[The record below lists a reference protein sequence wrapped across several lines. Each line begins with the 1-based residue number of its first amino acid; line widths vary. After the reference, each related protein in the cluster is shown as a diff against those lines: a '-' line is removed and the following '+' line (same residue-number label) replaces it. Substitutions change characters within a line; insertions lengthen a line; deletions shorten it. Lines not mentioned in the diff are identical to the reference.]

1 MFSGIVEGTGKV
13 LKIDKKKKAA
23 RIRIQ
28 SPFSLSRSKIGDSV
42 AVNGCCLTVAVKGK
56 NLFEAD
62 LSGETLRVTN
72 LGTLKPGDPVNLE
85 RPLRLTDRIG
95 GHLVQGHVDGVG
107 KILSIRNVGAGFSRP
122 GAGTAPLQEIQIGF
136 PKDLRR
142 YLILKGSVA
151 VDGISMTVNRLTQ
164 KSFTLVVIPHTLQRT
179 DLKAKRVGD
188 PVNLEVDMI
197 GKYIESLIRK

>member
-13 LKIDKKKKAA
+13 LKIDKKKKVA

-62 LSGETLRVTN
+62 LSGETLRVTS
-72 LGTLKPGDPVNLE
+72 LGRLKPGDPVNLE

-95 GHLVQGHVDGVG
+95 GHLVQGHVDGLG
-107 KILSIRNVGAGFSRP
+107 RILNLHRNGSSI
-122 GAGTAPLQEIQIGF
+122 EIQIGF
-136 PKDLRR
+136 PKNLRR
-142 YLILKGSVA
+142 YLIPKGSVA
-151 VDGISMTVNRLTQ
+151 VDGISMTVNRLTR

-188 PVNLEVDMI
+188 SVNLEVDMI
-197 GKYIESLIRK
+197 GKYVESLTRK

>member
-1 MFSGIVEGTGKV
+1 MFSGIVEGTGKI

-23 RIRIQ
+23 RIQIR
-28 SPFSLSRSKIGDSV
+28 SPFSLSKSKIGDSV
-42 AVNGCCLTVAVKGK
+42 AINGCCLTIAAKRK

-72 LGTLKPGDPVNLE
+72 LGMLKVGDPVNLE
-85 RPLRLTDRIG
+85 RPLRLDDRIG

-107 KILSIRNVGAGFSRP
+107 RIL
-122 GAGTAPLQEIQIGF
+122 
-136 PKDLRR
+136 DLRR
-142 YLILKGSVA
+142 NGSSFEVQISFPKNLRHYLIPKGSIA
-151 VDGISMTVNRLTQ
+151 VDGISMTVNRLTR

-179 DLKAKRVGD
+179 NLKAKRAGD

-197 GKYIESLIRK
+197 GKYVESLMRK

>member
-1 MFSGIVEGTGKV
+1 MFSGIIEGTGKV

-95 GHLVQGHVDGVG
+95 GHLVQGHVDGLG
-107 KILSIRNVGAGFSRP
+107 RILNLHRNGFSI
-122 GAGTAPLQEIQIGF
+122 EIQIGF
-136 PKDLRR
+136 PKNLRR
-142 YLILKGSVA
+142 YLIPKGSVA
-151 VDGISMTVNRLTQ
+151 VDGISMTVNRLTR

-197 GKYIESLIRK
+197 GKYIESLMRK